1 MITKKRTPRSL
12 KAGTIMF
19 ASFESTRATA
29 IIIENDKENQHCK
42 LYAMNY
48 DDKGNCT
55 NEWTN
60 SYNYRQMKSIIKQCH
75 IIV

>member
-12 KAGTIMF
+12 KTGTIMF
-19 ASFESTRATA
+19 ASYEGSRATA
-29 IIIENDKENQHCK
+29 IIIENDKESRYCK

-48 DDKGNCT
+48 DDKGNYT
-55 NEWTN
+55 NEWTK
-60 SYNYRQMKSIIKQCH
+60 SYNYEQMKNIIKQCH